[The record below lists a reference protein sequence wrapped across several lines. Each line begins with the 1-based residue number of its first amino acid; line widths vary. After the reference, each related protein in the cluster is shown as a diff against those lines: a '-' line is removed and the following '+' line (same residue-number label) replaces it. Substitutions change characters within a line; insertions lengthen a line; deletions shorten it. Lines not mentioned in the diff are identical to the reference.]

1 MLQPLLPVVF
11 PEQSMLWCSS
21 ARTFITFKKKHLK
34 EFEYKSSLQE
44 LFFLKSSTHKNPD
57 IFLTTSR

>member
-1 MLQPLLPVVF
+1 MLQPLLPVAL

-21 ARTFITFKKKHLK
+21 ARTFKTFKKKHLK

-44 LFFLKSSTHKNPD
+44 ELFF
-57 IFLTTSR
+57 FFF